1 MQAGQDITT
10 TGATLAALGENGS
23 MILSAGHNLTMD
35 TDSLEAKKDMTENS
49 DNYIRTYRK
58 TETANTLAAGKTI
71 TLAAGENLSA
81 RNTTVLSE
89 NGQITV
95 AAKGDVNLEN
105 GYNETKDDYGLK
117 YKEHGLLSHK
127 TTTIKSHNESKTA
140 TGSLLS
146 GDTVQMEAGTN
157 ITIKGSSI
165 VGIHDVTM
173 TSGKDTTIESAEEK
187 EQHTYDKQVKKSGL
201 MGSGLGF
208 TIGKEKRN
216 KQYQEADAL
225 QKASTVGS
233 LQGNVSISSHHD
245 THVIASD
252 IMAGKYISMTGEN
265 ITITSKDNVYHSDE
279 KHEYEKSGLTVSAS
293 GGIADIR
300 RYH

>member
-1 MQAGQDITT
+1 
-10 TGATLAALGENGS
+10 
-23 MILSAGHNLTMD
+23 
-35 TDSLEAKKDMTENS
+35 MTENS

-58 TETANTLAAGKTI
+58 TETTNTLAAGKTI

-146 GDTVQMEAGTN
+146 GDTV
-157 ITIKGSSI
+157 
-165 VGIHDVTM
+165 
-173 TSGKDTTIESAEEK
+173 
-187 EQHTYDKQVKKSGL
+187 
-201 MGSGLGF
+201 
-208 TIGKEKRN
+208 
-216 KQYQEADAL
+216 
-225 QKASTVGS
+225 
-233 LQGNVSISSHHD
+233 
-245 THVIASD
+245 
-252 IMAGKYISMTGEN
+252 
-265 ITITSKDNVYHSDE
+265 
-279 KHEYEKSGLTVSAS
+279 
-293 GGIADIR
+293 
-300 RYH
+300 